1 MSRAEHD
8 KLRRAVMRDIRSRFP
23 GFRTAV
29 VADAAMNARYR
40 GEREHFTSRLD
51 TLLQIIRLCWQSDAF
66 LGTVFYRTKA
76 SLQRRGVPVIP
87 RIFHHLAMMNAQI
100 SIGDPVIVHPGVY
113 IAHGQVV
120 IDGLVEIHSGAVIAP
135 WVSIGLRAGI
145 VEGPVIEREANI
157 GTGAKL
163 LGPLRVGEGAKI
175 GANAVVV
182 SDVPAGVTAVGA
194 PARAIST

>member
-8 KLRRAVMRDIRSRFP
+8 KLRRSVMRDIRSKFP

-29 VADAAMNARYR
+29 VADAEMNARYR
-40 GEREHFTSRLD
+40 GEREEFTSRLD
-51 TLLQIIRLCWQSDAF
+51 TLLQIIRLCWVSDAF
-66 LGTVFYRTKA
+66 LGTVFYRAKA
-76 SLQRRGVPVIP
+76 SLQRRGVPIIP
-87 RIFHHLAMMNAQI
+87 RIFHHLAMMNSQI
-100 SIGDPVIVHPGVY
+100 SIGDPVVLHPGIY
-113 IAHGQVV
+113 IAHGQIV

-135 WVSIGLRAGI
+135 WVSIGLRAGN
-145 VEGPVIEREANI
+145 VEGPVIEHGASI